1 MAVKKSIGANHDLKL
16 SSKKHLR
23 TSIGNSINSRA
34 SNKHKRKGFKK
45 YRGQGK

>member
-1 MAVKKSIGANHDLKL
+1 MGYLGVNNDLEL
-16 SSKKHLR
+16 SVNKHQR